1 MDDSADIV
9 EQVRTELLAAG
20 DPTRAAEQQAYLK
33 STMLHRGLASP
44 QLKALLRPI
53 LKSYRPADRQ
63 QWEDDV
69 RRLWDDAAFR
79 EERYAALAIA
89 RHAPARVWRDGD
101 CLELCRHLV
110 TTGAWW
116 DLVDDV
122 ATHIVRDALD
132 TDPVVVAPAL
142 LLWAEDD
149 DPWLR
154 RTSVIAQVGRRG
166 RVDREL
172 LRAVIEPNLDDPSF
186 WLRKA
191 IGWALRD
198 LSGTD
203 PDWVRAFVAE
213 HQDRLSGLSRREAL
227 RRLEAQRPE

>member
-1 MDDSADIV
+1 MDDRADIV
-9 EQVRTELLAAG
+9 DLVRAELRAVG
-20 DPTRAAEQQAYLK
+20 DPARAAKQQVYLK
-33 STMLHRGLASP
+33 SAMPHRGLSSP
-44 QLKALLRPI
+44 ELKALLRPI
-53 LKSYRPADRQ
+53 LKAYRPADRQ

-89 RHAPARVWRDGD
+89 RHTPARVWRDTD

-122 ATHIVRDALD
+122 ATHVVRDALD
-132 TDPVVVAPAL
+132 TDPAVVAPAL
-142 LLWAEDD
+142 RGWAEDD

-154 RTSVIAQVGRRG
+154 RTSVIAQVGRHG
-166 RVDREL
+166 RVDRDL
-172 LRAVIEPNLDDPSF
+172 LRAVIEPNLDDTSF

-213 HQDRLSGLSRREAL
+213 HQDRLSALSRREAL
-227 RRLEAQRPE
+227 RRVEAQRPE